1 MSGKFITLKV
11 HLAALAI
18 YWQLR
23 DFIDAILFDLWLL
36 LPLSRKLLLSLM
48 IIITK
53 IIVPVESWQLD
64 TGNRLE
70 NASTI
75 SRLQQRNVEE
85 GGGKVEGSDN
95 NSLIHLNR
103 NKQETKYEGQ
113 LGVEQTIENN

>member
-1 MSGKFITLKV
+1 VSGKFITLKV

-23 DFIDAILFDLWLL
+23 DFIDAILFDLWRL

-85 GGGKVEGSDN
+85 GGGRWREVII
-95 NSLIHLNR
+95 IH
-103 NKQETKYEGQ
+103 
-113 LGVEQTIENN
+113 